1 MNEQG
6 YTGVIRRF
14 FRAVI
19 LIDTSLAVIVGLISF
34 LLCERIRQGPP
45 RL

>member
-1 MNEQG
+1 MNKQG

-19 LIDTSLAVIVGLISF
+19 LIDTSLTVIVGLINF
-34 LLCERIRQGPP
+34 LALEI
-45 RL
+45 